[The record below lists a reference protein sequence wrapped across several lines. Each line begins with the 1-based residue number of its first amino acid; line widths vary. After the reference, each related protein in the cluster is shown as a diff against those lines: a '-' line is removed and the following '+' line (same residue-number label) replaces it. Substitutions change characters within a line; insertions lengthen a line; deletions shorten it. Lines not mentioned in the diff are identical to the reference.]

1 LKIVTALYHE
11 TEIEKLIESGVSVL
25 LLNTDCLSTRANRVF
40 SRDEM
45 SRVIKK
51 IHMLGKEAYLNMN
64 TMIHESDVPMAAD
77 YLAYAKS
84 LDVDGILIFDWT
96 YYPLAKNIGFEN
108 RLIYSPGTLTT
119 NLYDPWFY
127 EKLGIKG
134 VTVAREITLD
144 SLGII
149 LQNRKAIE
157 ISFFGHGMNPMFYSR
172 RPLITNFLI
181 EKDLTDLNLLNQ
193 ENLMIIESNRVTT
206 EYPIYEDRFGTH
218 IFRNRRMQSFDE
230 ILFLKSILSDFIIE
244 RFMLEDEEL
253 YDSLAVYQ
261 ERLSV
266 HDFNEKYPDR
276 YDSGFYY
283 KKTNLRM
290 EVKP

>member
-1 LKIVTALYHE
+1 MKIVTALYHE

-25 LLNTDCLSTRANRVF
+25 LLNTDCLTTRASRVF

-45 SRVIKK
+45 SRVVKK
-51 IHMLGKEAYLNMN
+51 IHALGKEAYINMN
-64 TMIHESDVPMAAD
+64 TMIHENDIPMAAD

-96 YYPLAKNIGFEN
+96 YYPLAKHIGFEN
-108 RLIYSPGTLTT
+108 KLIYSPGTLTT

-134 VTVAREITLD
+134 VTVARELTLD
-144 SLGII
+144 SLSII
-149 LQNRKAIE
+149 LQNRKSIE
-157 ISFFGHGMNPMFYSR
+157 ISFFGHGTNPMFYSR
-172 RPLITNFLI
+172 RPLVTNFLI
-181 EKDLTDLNLLNQ
+181 EKELTHLNLLNQ
-193 ENLMIIESNRVTT
+193 ENLKIIESNRVTT

-230 ILFLKSILSDFIIE
+230 IQFLKSILSDFIIE

-253 YDSLAVYQ
+253 FDSLAVYQ

-266 HDFNEKYPDR
+266 HDFNEKYPDS

-290 EVKP
+290 EVKL